1 MMARNERPRSV
12 ALVHLGNIAC
22 RHGRTLMF
30 DPVAEAVIDDSE
42 ANAEIRRRYRADHWA
57 VPAGV

>member
-1 MMARNERPRSV
+1 
-12 ALVHLGNIAC
+12 VHLGNIAC